1 MDPQGALNALKI
13 ARRAL
18 ASDDSQGREGPRP
31 TPACGDL
38 CDPNRLDT
46 LSLVFAMDAPEGSGG
61 VEKQAI
67 GRQKHISPVPFITK
81 THICNFE
88 RGIAPAQKE

>member
-18 ASDDSQGREGPRP
+18 AGDDSQGREGPRP

-38 CDPNRLDT
+38 CDPNRRNT
-46 LSLVFAMDAPEGSGG
+46 LPLVFALDAPEGSGG

-67 GRQKHISPVPFITK
+67 GALRQARAGAFVQKHIYVTLS
-81 THICNFE
+81 E
-88 RGIAPAQKE
+88 G